1 MRFDIRPACVDDLPQ
16 ILAILNQEILTGNA
30 NWNEDPKSLPQF
42 QQWFTQLQAQN
53 FPLLVAVCAGTATI
67 AAYADYDLFR
77 QIQGYRHTVE
87 HSVFVHPDYY
97 RQGLG
102 KRLMQALIEIAQSQD
117 IHVMVA
123 AIDHSNIASI
133 ELHQQLG
140 FQQTGYMPQIGKKFG
155 QWRDLV
161 LMQLNFESDH
171 SGQ

>member
-1 MRFDIRPACVDDLPQ
+1 MRFEIRPACVDDLPQ
-16 ILAILNQEILTGNA
+16 IMAILNQEILTGTA

-42 QQWFTQLQAQN
+42 QQWFAQLQAQN
-53 FPLLVAVCAGTATI
+53 FPLLVAIPEGTSIVAG
-67 AAYADYDLFR
+67 YADYDLFR

-102 KRLMQALIEIAQSQD
+102 KRLMQALIATAQSQD

-123 AIDHSNIASI
+123 AIDHSNSASI
-133 ELHQQLG
+133 LLHQQLG
-140 FQQTGYMPQIGKKFG
+140 FKQTGYMPQMGKKFG

-161 LMQLNFESDH
+161 LMQLNFD
-171 SGQ
+171 